1 MSCCH
6 WNVNSPIAHNVSKLS
21 QLEVYNSVYKHDF
34 ICISDTFFGSSIQ
47 EGEKN
52 IQLDGY
58 NLLRAD
64 HPSNSK
70 QGGVCIL
77 YKKTLGVC
85 IVKSLSFNE
94 CIICE
99 VSIQN
104 SKGYVGVVS
113 RSLSQDS
120 FEFEKFLPN
129 FEKILSH
136 TTLCNSLITIILGDF
151 NARSSVWWTRNITT
165 IERTKL
171 KSLTSVYGFHQLTS
185 QPTHLLL
192 QTSSCVDLIFTD
204 QPNLIVDSGLHPLLH
219 SNCHHLIT
227 YYKLNLN

>member
-1 MSCCH
+1 M
-6 WNVNSPIAHNVSKLS
+6 
-21 QLEVYNSVYKHDF
+21 
-34 ICISDTFFGSSIQ
+34 
-47 EGEKN
+47 
-52 IQLDGY
+52 
-58 NLLRAD
+58 LRAD

-120 FEFEKFLPN
+120 FEFEKFLSN
-129 FEKILSH
+129 FEKVLSH

-151 NARSSVWWTRNITT
+151 NARSSVWWTRNKTT

-171 KSLTSVYGFHQLTS
+171 NSLTSVYGFHQIIL
-185 QPTHLLL
+185 QPTHLLS

-204 QPNLIVDSGLHPLLH
+204 QSNLIVDSGVHPLLH
-219 SNCHHLIT
+219 SNSHHLIT
-227 YYKLNLN
+227 YCKLNLNIEYPAPYECLVWDYNRPNVEGIKKSIELVNCEVMFNNEKCSKTSIYFQ

>member
-1 MSCCH
+1 MLYILYTYFLQILLVQH
-6 WNVNSPIAHNVSKLS
+6 GDI
-21 QLEVYNSVYKHDF
+21 ETNSVYKHDF
-34 ICISDTFFGSSIQ
+34 VCISRMFFDPSVQ
-47 EGEKN
+47 EGDKN

-104 SKGYVGVVS
+104 SKGYVGVV
-113 RSLSQDS
+113 
-120 FEFEKFLPN
+120 
-129 FEKILSH
+129 ILVPKPKY
-136 TTLCNSLITIILGDF
+136 F
-151 NARSSVWWTRNITT
+151 
-165 IERTKL
+165 
-171 KSLTSVYGFHQLTS
+171 
-185 QPTHLLL
+185 
-192 QTSSCVDLIFTD
+192 
-204 QPNLIVDSGLHPLLH
+204 
-219 SNCHHLIT
+219 
-227 YYKLNLN
+227 